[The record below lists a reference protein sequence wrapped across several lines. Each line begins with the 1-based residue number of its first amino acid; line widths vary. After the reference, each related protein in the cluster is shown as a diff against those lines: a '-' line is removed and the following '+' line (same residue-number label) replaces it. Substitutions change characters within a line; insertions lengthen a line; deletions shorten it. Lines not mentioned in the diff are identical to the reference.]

1 MKQHAFVFVDNDSFE
16 CVKCGKFAD
25 FDTAIVIESECDE
38 SEVYPEADEPAPDP
52 DPRTTQDVWA
62 AYR

>member
-1 MKQHAFVFVDNDSFE
+1 MKQHGYTFVDDDSFE

-25 FDTAIVIESECDE
+25 FDTATTDKSECDE
-38 SEVYPEADEPAPDP
+38 SEVYP